1 MTSTPPRAPDAD
13 APSVDRARGRRVPV
27 RVGRVLD
34 TLSRAVLSVRNAW
47 AGARSG
53 QRPLLV
59 ALAVALILGVV
70 MLSGPFERYLDSRT
84 RVEALRA
91 TAATLDDENA
101 RLERQATHL
110 QDPAE
115 LERLAREEQG
125 MIRPGEVPYTL
136 VPPDVDRPVISAP
149 RVSDVGDSS
158 PPWFV
163 RAWDAVRG
171 WF

>member
-1 MTSTPPRAPDAD
+1 VTSTPPRAPDTD
-13 APSVDRARGRRVPV
+13 APPVDRARVRRGPVRRVV
-27 RVGRVLD
+27 DLVA
-34 TLSRAVLSVRNAW
+34 RAVLGVRNAW

-59 ALAVALILGVV
+59 ALAVALVLGIV
-70 MLSGPFERYLDSRT
+70 MLSGPFERYVDSRT

-91 TAATLDDENA
+91 TADTLEDENA
-101 RLERQATHL
+101 RLGRQSAHL

-149 RVSDVGDSS
+149 RASEGDDPT
-158 PPWFV
+158 PPWYV
-163 RAWDAVRG
+163 RAWDAVRS

>member
-1 MTSTPPRAPDAD
+1 VTATPPRPPDAD
-13 APSVDRARGRRVPV
+13 ARPVDRARGRRGPAPL
-27 RVGRVLD
+27 RALLD
-34 TLSRAVLSVRNAW
+34 ALDRAVTGVRNAW

-70 MLSGPFERYLDSRT
+70 MLSGPFERYADSRT
-84 RVEALRA
+84 RVEALRS
-91 TAATLDDENA
+91 TADTLEDENA
-101 RLERQATHL
+101 RLEQRVDHL

-136 VPPDVDRPVISAP
+136 IPPEVDRPVISAP
-149 RVSDVGDSS
+149 RASDAEDPT
-158 PPWFV
+158 PPWYA
-163 RAWDAVRG
+163 RAWDAVRS

>member
-1 MTSTPPRAPDAD
+1 VTSTPPRAPDAD
-13 APSVDRARGRRVPV
+13 APSVDRARVRRGPL
-27 RVGRVLD
+27 RRVLD
-34 TLSRAVLSVRNAW
+34 LLARAVIGVRNAW

-59 ALAVALILGVV
+59 ALVVALILGVV
-70 MLSGPFERYLDSRT
+70 MLSGPFERYADSRT

-91 TAATLDDENA
+91 TADTLEDENA
-101 RLERQATHL
+101 RLERRASHL
-110 QDPAE
+110 QDPSE

-149 RVSDVGDSS
+149 RASDADDPT
-158 PPWFV
+158 PPWYV
-163 RAWDAVRG
+163 RAWDAVRS